1 MRMRLVSRFVL
12 VATAVLMVCS
22 AARAQPAGTAGN
34 PSTDAAWQALREG
47 AIVLYRHAQAPGV
60 GDPPSFKLGDC
71 STQRNLDATG
81 RDEAR
86 RIGVA
91 LRDQRVPVTQIWAS
105 QWCRTTETAQLIAQ
119 ALMPASP
126 ANPSS
131 STAGSP
137 PVASTP
143 LAVQPQSAFNSFFQ
157 DRKDEP
163 AQTAAARQAL
173 LAHQGPGTLVV
184 VTHQVNVSALTGVA
198 LGSGEGV
205 VLKRV
210 TKTAVMVPGR
220 PESHGLAVVGR
231 IAAP

>member
-1 MRMRLVSRFVL
+1 MSINLASLWIRAAAVVLLLVCGTVH
-12 VATAVLMVCS
+12 
-22 AARAQPAGTAGN
+22 AQPAGTAGN
-34 PSTDAAWQALREG
+34 PATEAAWQALREG

-71 STQRNLDATG
+71 STQRNLDAAG

-86 RIGVA
+86 RIGAA

-119 ALMPASP
+119 ALAPASP
-126 ANPSS
+126 TSPSS
-131 STAGSP
+131 STPSP
-137 PVASTP
+137 RAASLP

-184 VTHQVNVSALTGVA
+184 VTHQVNVSALTGIA